1 MFFTHSRFLL
11 VFLVQFMMQLINL
24 DHGLLQGS
32 SAGCG
37 NPGHPSSSA
46 DQVSRFDFRRPPCSI
61 PLEERVKRTWPDAVA
76 MVFKLIMARPK
87 IGSCHSLHVL
97 SRGWEG

>member
-1 MFFTHSRFLL
+1 M
-11 VFLVQFMMQLINL
+11 FLVQLMMQLINL
-24 DHGLLQGS
+24 DPGLLQGS

-37 NPGHPSSSA
+37 NPVPPSSSA
-46 DQVSRFDFRRPPCSI
+46 GQIFEIRLQEAAAFHTV
-61 PLEERVKRTWPDAVA
+61 EERVKRTWPDAVA

-87 IGSCHSLHVL
+87 IGSRHSLHVL